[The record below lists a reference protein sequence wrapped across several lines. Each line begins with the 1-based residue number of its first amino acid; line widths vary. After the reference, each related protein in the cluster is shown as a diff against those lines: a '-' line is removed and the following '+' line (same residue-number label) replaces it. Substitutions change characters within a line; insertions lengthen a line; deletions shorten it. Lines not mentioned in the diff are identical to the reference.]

1 MSALVLPLRTELLE
15 VTQMTDVEIDADSTA
30 VLITDPQVDF
40 LKPES
45 VV

>member
-1 MSALVLPLRTELLE
+1 MSEL
-15 VTQMTDVEIDADSTA
+15 EIDADSTA
-30 VLITDPQVDF
+30 VLITDPQIDF